1 MRASFI
7 QDKRAG
13 ASEQGKAY
21 MHVHPMPDLIQ
32 RGFSDKEC
40 GYAAISTGMDGFVIK
55 NHYRRTLCVGNIG
68 ARSEYVT

>member
-1 MRASFI
+1 
-7 QDKRAG
+7 
-13 ASEQGKAY
+13 

-40 GYAAISTGMDGFVIK
+40 GYAAISPGMDGFVIK

-68 ARSEYVT
+68 DRSEYVT